1 MVDEKVLIN
10 LDIDKL
16 NKNLLDGIEDYI
28 DVSKSS
34 NTRKAYDKDWKSF
47 VTFCKYT
54 KSKYLP
60 ADYPTVSKYLVYCA
74 KIQKLKVSTI
84 ERRLAGI
91 IFKHR
96 ESLHSI
102 DRKHKLIK
110 NVIEGIKR
118 NFGSK
123 PNSSKALL
131 IEDIKKIIDKIDD
144 EENTIKD
151 KNISIAR
158 NLRDKTLILL
168 GFLGGFRR
176 SELINLNYEDVES
189 DLEGLKVIIRK
200 SKTDQR
206 GAASHTKGI
215 RKSPVGPKYC
225 PVYNYEN
232 WIKISRIKSG
242 KIFRQIDRSNKIM
255 DKLSDK
261 AVALVI
267 KWRAEKAGINN
278 TQLAGNSMRSGI
290 ATSLAKEGATENEIK
305 KITGHRS
312 SQMVQRYIQDA
323 EIFDNATKLLD
334 L

>member
-1 MVDEKVLIN
+1 MNIE
-10 LDIDKL
+10 DIDLERL
-16 NKNLLDGIEDYI
+16 NKELLDGVEDYI
-28 DVSKSS
+28 DVSKSD
-34 NTRKAYDKDWKSF
+34 NTRKAYEKDWKDF
-47 VTFCKYT
+47 VKFCKYT
-54 KSKYLP
+54 KSKYIP

-84 ERRLAGI
+84 ERRLASI

-118 NFGSK
+118 NFGTK
-123 PNSSKALL
+123 PESSHALS
-131 IEDIKKIIDKIDD
+131 INDIKKIINFIDLSND
-144 EENTIKD
+144 NK
-151 KNISIAR
+151 SITR
-158 NLRDKTLILL
+158 NLRDKALILI

-176 SELINLNYEDVES
+176 SELINLEYEDIER
-189 DLEGLKVIIRK
+189 DLEGLKITIRK
-200 SKTDQR
+200 SKTDQK
-206 GAASHTKGI
+206 GSGMHKKGI
-215 RKSPVGPKYC
+215 RKSAMGDKYC
-225 PVYNYEN
+225 PVSNYDN
-232 WIKISRIKSG
+232 WIKISGIKTG
-242 KIFRQIDRSNKIM
+242 KIFRQIDRSNKIL

-261 AVALVI
+261 SVALI
-267 KWRAEKAGINN
+267 LKWRAEKAGIDNLK
-278 TQLAGNSMRSGI
+278 LAGHSMRSGI
-290 ATSLAKEGATENEIK
+290 ATALAKEGVTENDIK